1 MAKRKFNYTLLTSR
15 EAAIELDL
23 SPDLV
28 NALAR
33 ANRIP
38 ACKVGRQWRF
48 KKRDIAL
55 FRKHM
60 ERRQL
65 QAA

>member
-1 MAKRKFNYTLLTSR
+1 MPKRKFNYTLLTSR
-15 EAAIELDL
+15 EAAIELDV

-28 NALAR
+28 NTLAR
-33 ANRIP
+33 THRIP

-48 KKRDIAL
+48 KKRDIT
-55 FRKHM
+55 FFKKDM
-60 ERRQL
+60 GKQL